1 MSLLHPFKKANC
13 VSAFVASTKSG
24 SEYLLLRLNTRL
36 YTIKMGERWHTEL
49 EDGLMQVT
57 QFVNPID
64 KSIISP
70 PPFLKRKDE
79 DYDFSDM
86 IGMQIHT
93 KKGNCSSIQK
103 IIPFE

>member
-1 MSLLHPFKKANC
+1 MSLLHPFKKSNC
-13 VSAFVASTKSG
+13 VSAFVASTASG

-36 YTIKMGERWHTEL
+36 YTIKMSERWHTKL

-57 QFVNPID
+57 HFVNILNN
-64 KSIISP
+64 STISP
-70 PPFLKRKDE
+70 PPFLKHENE

-93 KKGNCSSIQK
+93 KKGNSSSIQK
-103 IIPFE
+103 IVPFE